1 MGPSGEAASYGGASG
16 ATLGWGGGEQESL
29 LRGGVG
35 AWETGN
41 PDGCPV
47 NQDSKVLPS
56 LRHLFPGNNKL

>member
-1 MGPSGEAASYGGASG
+1 MGPAGEAASYREASG
-16 ATLGWGGGEQESL
+16 ATLGCGEKRESL

-35 AWETGN
+35 AWETGD

-56 LRHLFPGNNKL
+56 LRHLFPCNNKL